1 MHNGPWEWAWGSTK
15 DFACI
20 RGPISPV
27 FGGGK
32 GRNGGREH
40 GATAIHDSAANGWA
54 APPAEHG
61 GAKIRARGA
70 ERPATLEQRGPTARS
85 DTLTSPAPLERC
97 SIGVPSGAGDMAMA
111 VTNLCNG
118 LMDTSKTAQYEAKHQ
133 DSPKISENAAR
144 YAEPFKAA
152 LCVLV
157 HPTHSQARRVCSRLS
172 LSRGPNS
179 TPSTA

>member
-1 MHNGPWEWAWGSTK
+1 MHNGPWEWAWGPTK

-20 RGPISPV
+20 RGPISPILW
-27 FGGGK
+27 GGE

-54 APPAEHG
+54 APPAKHG
-61 GAKIRARGA
+61 GAKNKLHGA
-70 ERPATLEQRGPTARS
+70 EQPATLEQRGPTARS

-97 SIGVPSGAGDMAMA
+97 SIGVPSGAGDMAMT
-111 VTNLCNG
+111 VTNLGNG
-118 LMDTSKTAQYEAKHQ
+118 LMDNSKSAQYEAKPQ

-152 LCVLV
+152 LCVLWCIP
-157 HPTHSQARRVCSRLS
+157 HTHRLAAFALAS
-172 LSRGPNS
+172 LSRGPTS
-179 TPSTA
+179 TPSAA

>member
-1 MHNGPWEWAWGSTK
+1 MDHGSGPGAWGPTK

-20 RGPISPV
+20 RGPRSPQS
-27 FGGGK
+27 GGE

-54 APPAEHG
+54 APPAKHG
-61 GAKIRARGA
+61 GAKNKSHGA
-70 ERPATLEQRGPTARS
+70 EQPATLEQRGTTARS

-118 LMDTSKTAQYEAKHQ
+118 LMDTSKTAQYKAKLA
-133 DSPKISENAAR
+133 PI
-144 YAEPFKAA
+144 
-152 LCVLV
+152 
-157 HPTHSQARRVCSRLS
+157 
-172 LSRGPNS
+172 
-179 TPSTA
+179 

>member
-1 MHNGPWEWAWGSTK
+1 MGVGLEANKRLCMHPRSDLPNLM
-15 DFACI
+15 
-20 RGPISPV
+20 
-27 FGGGK
+27 GGK

-54 APPAEHG
+54 APPAKPG
-61 GAKIRARGA
+61 GAKNKSHGA
-70 ERPATLEQRGPTARS
+70 AQPATLEQRGTTARS

-152 LCVLV
+152 LCVLWCIP
-157 HPTHSQARRVCSRLS
+157 HTHRLAAFALAS
-172 LSRGPNS
+172 LSRGRE
-179 TPSTA
+179 

>member
-1 MHNGPWEWAWGSTK
+1 MGVGLGANKRLCMHPRSDLPNLM
-15 DFACI
+15 
-20 RGPISPV
+20 
-27 FGGGK
+27 GGK

-97 SIGVPSGAGDMAMA
+97 IIGVPSGAGDMAMT
-111 VTNLCNG
+111 VTNFGNG
-118 LMDTSKTAQYEAKHQ
+118 LMDNSKTAQYEAKHQ

-152 LCVLV
+152 LCVLWCIP
-157 HPTHSQARRVCSRLS
+157 HTHRLAAFALAS
-172 LSRGPNS
+172 LSRGPTS
-179 TPSTA
+179 TPSAA

>member
-1 MHNGPWEWAWGSTK
+1 MGVGLGANKRLCMHPRSDLPNLM
-15 DFACI
+15 
-20 RGPISPV
+20 
-27 FGGGK
+27 GGE

-54 APPAEHG
+54 APPAKHG
-61 GAKIRARGA
+61 GAKNKAHGA

-97 SIGVPSGAGDMAMA
+97 IIGVPSGAGDMAMT
-111 VTNLCNG
+111 VTNLGNG
-118 LMDTSKTAQYEAKHQ
+118 LMDNSKTAQYEAKHQ

-152 LCVLV
+152 LCVLWCIP
-157 HPTHSQARRVCSRLS
+157 HTHRLAAFALAS
-172 LSRGPNS
+172 LSRGPTS
-179 TPSTA
+179 TPSAA